1 MKNKLLQLLALCSL
15 TLSTVANAE
24 KISLERIYS
33 DPSISGKSPSKL
45 KLSPDGKRAT
55 YIQSREDDY
64 NRFDLWQY
72 DVASGKRSML
82 IDSKALFSGN
92 EELSDEEK
100 ARRER
105 QRIFGKGILEYTWSA
120 DGTALMFPLN
130 GDVYYFKLG
139 SEKAINLTKGEGFA
153 TDVKFSPKGNF
164 ISFVREQNLYII
176 DIQSQ
181 KTKALTTKGGDT
193 IKFAMAEFVA
203 QEEMSR
209 MTGYWWAPDESTIA
223 LTKVD
228 MSPVNV
234 ATRNEIYADSIKLID
249 QRYPFAG
256 TNNVVI
262 ELGFIDIAANADE
275 IRWVDLGDDKD
286 IYLTRGKWLPN
297 GQTFSYQWQ
306 TRNQQQQQL
315 VFVDKTSLVGKAIL
329 TETSNTWVNIHDGLK
344 FIDQGF
350 LWTSE
355 KDGFKH
361 IYLYNYKGQELAQLT
376 NGDWVVDKLL
386 AFNEKTGDVFFSGR
400 KDTPIER
407 HLYKVNVE
415 QPQRIHKISKRKGY
429 HRLTFSKDA
438 SVYLDSYSHYLQPTQ
453 VSLHKANGHK
463 LTWMEEN
470 KVDKDHP
477 FYPYKNDFVKPEYGT
492 LTAEDG
498 QTLYYSIL
506 KSDEFTGKRPV
517 INYVYGGPGA
527 QRITNSWSGRNA
539 FLQHLVQKGYV
550 IFQLDN
556 RGSANR
562 GKKFEDPIYKHLGEV
577 ELRDQLLGV
586 DYLKTLDFVD
596 PDRIAIYGHSYGGYM
611 AIMGMFKAPDV
622 FKVGVSG
629 APVTDW
635 GLYDTHYTERYA
647 GHPGKDNKDYEISNV
662 FKYADGLKGD
672 MLIYHGMA
680 DDNVLFTNATKLFK
694 HLQDLG
700 KEFDVMTY
708 PGSKHSLRGKKTG
721 LHLSK
726 TIVRYFDKNL

>member
-1 MKNKLLQLLALCSL
+1 MNKLTALFALTILL
-15 TLSTVANAE
+15 LSNLASAE

-33 DPSISGKSPSKL
+33 DPSISGKSPQKL

-55 YIQSREDDY
+55 YIQAREDDY

-72 DVASGKRSML
+72 EVATGKRSML

-105 QRIFGKGILEYTWSA
+105 MRVFGTGILEYTWSA
-120 DGTALMFPLN
+120 DGKALMFPLN
-130 GDVYYFKLG
+130 GDVYYYQIGHK
-139 SEKAINLTKGEGFA
+139 KAVNLTKGGGFA
-153 TDVKFSPKGNF
+153 TDVKFSPKGNY
-164 ISFVREQNLYII
+164 ISFVRDQNLYVI
-176 DIQSQ
+176 DI
-181 KTKALTTKGGDT
+181 KTQEIKALTTKGGDT

-203 QEEMSR
+203 QEEMGR

-228 MSPVNV
+228 MSPVEV

-249 QRYPFAG
+249 QRYPYAG
-256 TNNVVI
+256 TDNVLI
-262 ELGFIDIAANADE
+262 ELGFIKVKGKADD
-275 IRWVDLGDDKD
+275 IRWVDLGKDKD

-297 GQTFSYQWQ
+297 SETFSYQWQ

-315 VFVDKTSLVGKAIL
+315 VFVSSRSLTKKAII
-329 TETSNTWVNIHDGLK
+329 TETSDTWVNIQDGLK

-355 KDGFKH
+355 QDGFKH
-361 IYLYNYKGQELAQLT
+361 IYLYDYSGKQLAQLT
-376 NGDWVVDKLL
+376 KGDWIVDSLK
-386 AFNEKTGDVFFSGR
+386 AFDKRSGDVFFSGR
-400 KDTPIER
+400 KDTPLES
-407 HLYKVNVE
+407 HLYKVNIDK
-415 QPQRIHKISKRKGY
+415 PQQITKVSKRKGF
-429 HRLTFSKDA
+429 HSISFSNDA
-438 SVYLDSYSHYLQPTQ
+438 SVYLDSYSHVLQPTQ
-453 VSLHKANGHK
+453 VSLHKANGDH

-470 KVDKDHP
+470 KVDKSHP
-477 FYPYKNDFVKPEYGT
+477 FFPYKSDFVAPRFGT
-492 LTAEDG
+492 LKAEDG
-498 QTLYYSIL
+498 QTLHYRVF
-506 KSDEFTGKRPV
+506 EPVGFEGKRPV
-517 INYVYGGPGA
+517 INFVYGGPHA
-527 QRITNSWSGRNA
+527 QRVTNSWSARNA
-539 FLQHLVQKGYV
+539 LLQHLVQKGYV
-550 IFQLDN
+550 VFQLDN
-556 RGSANR
+556 RGSFNR

-577 ELRDQLLGV
+577 ELTDQLVGV
-586 DYLKTLDFVD
+586 DYLKTLDYVD
-596 PDRIAIYGHSYGGYM
+596 PERIAIYGHSYGGYM
-611 AIMGMFKAPDV
+611 TIMGMFKAPDV

-647 GHPGKDNKDYEISNV
+647 GHPGKNNEDYEISNV

-672 MLIYHGMA
+672 LLIYHGMA

-708 PGSKHSLRGKKTG
+708 PGSKHSLRGKKVR
-721 LHLSK
+721 LHLAK